1 MYFVGLDL
9 AWGEANQTGVAVLD
23 DDGRLV
29 QVGAAVSDDEIAA
42 ALAPYVEGPCVVAI
56 DAPLIV
62 KNPSGYRIGETL
74 YNRDFSPFEA
84 TAQPAN
90 TGNPLFDPPRAE
102 VLCERL
108 GLDPDP
114 ESRSDRRAIE
124 VYPHAATISL
134 FKLGKT
140 LKYKRRAKD
149 VAKRKEEL
157 LRMVELIE
165 GLNDAT
171 PRLRVRSSPAWL
183 ELRKRI
189 EAGARAFQ
197 LNACEDPV
205 DAVLCAYIALYFD
218 RRREDITIYG
228 DRENG
233 YIVTPALP
241 PGLTPAPRSR
251 AVPNPEPGDVLPRL
265 EQVQLLIER
274 AQRELTEIR
283 RQLGG

>member
-9 AWGEANQTGVAVLD
+9 AWAEGNQSGVAVLD

-29 QVGAAVSDDEIAA
+29 QVGAAVSDDDIEA
-42 ALAPYVEGPCVVAI
+42 ALAPFVDGPCIVGI

-62 KNPSGYRIGETL
+62 NNPSGYRLGESL
-74 YNRDFSPFEA
+74 YNRDFAPFEA

-90 TGNPLFDPPRAE
+90 TGNRLFDPPRAE
-102 VLCERL
+102 VLCQRL

-114 ESRSDRRAIE
+114 LSRGDRRAIE
-124 VYPHAATISL
+124 VYPHAATIPL

-149 VAKRKEEL
+149 VAKRKDEL
-157 LRMVELIE
+157 LRMVGLIE

-189 EAGARAFQ
+189 EASDRAFQ

-205 DAVLCAYIALYFD
+205 DAVLCAYVALFFE
-218 RRREDITIYG
+218 RRREDVTIYG
-228 DRENG
+228 DREGG

-241 PGLTPAPRSR
+241 PGLTPAPRAR
-251 AVPNPEPGDVLPRL
+251 AAANHERGDVLPRL
-265 EQVQLLIER
+265 EQVQQLIER

>member
-9 AWGEANQTGVAVLD
+9 AWAEGNQTGVAVLD
-23 DDGRLV
+23 GDGRLV
-29 QVGAAVSDDEIAA
+29 QVGTAVSDDEVAA
-42 ALAPYVEGPCVVAI
+42 AVAPYVDGPCIVAI

-62 KNPSGYRIGETL
+62 RNPTGYRLGETL
-74 YNRDFSPFEA
+74 YNRDFAPFEA

-108 GLDPDP
+108 YLDTDP
-114 ESRSDRRAIE
+114 QSRADRRAIE
-124 VYPHAATISL
+124 VYPHAATIAL

-149 VAKRKEEL
+149 VVKRKDEL
-157 LRMVELIE
+157 LKMVELIE
-165 GLNDAT
+165 GLNDAN

-205 DAVLCAYIALYFD
+205 DAVLCAYVALYFE
-218 RRREDITIYG
+218 RRREDVTIYG
-228 DRENG
+228 DRDDG

-241 PGLTPAPRSR
+241 PGLTPAPRGRSVS
-251 AVPNPEPGDVLPRL
+251 APGPGDVLPRL

>member
-9 AWGEANQTGVAVLD
+9 AWADGNQTGVAVLD

-29 QVGAAVSDDEIAA
+29 QVGTAVSDDEIAA
-42 ALAPYVEGPCVVAI
+42 AVAPYVDGPCVVAI

-62 KNPSGYRIGETL
+62 KNSTGYRLGETL
-74 YNRDFSPFEA
+74 YNRDFAPFEA

-90 TGNPLFDPPRAE
+90 TANPLFDPPRAE

-108 GLDPDP
+108 YLDTDP
-114 ESRSDRRAIE
+114 QSRADRRAIE
-124 VYPHAATISL
+124 VYPHAATIAL

-149 VAKRKEEL
+149 VAKRKDEL
-157 LRMVELIE
+157 LKMVELIE
-165 GLNDAT
+165 GLNDAN

-189 EAGARAFQ
+189 EAGGRAFQ

-205 DAVLCAYIALYFD
+205 DAVLCAYVALYFE
-218 RRREDITIYG
+218 RRREDVTIYG
-228 DRENG
+228 DGEDG

-241 PGLTPAPRSR
+241 PGLTPTARGPVSS
-251 AVPNPEPGDVLPRL
+251 PGPGDVLPRL